1 MKSMDIQVVVQHRY
15 KVRIKIFV
23 VVNNFVIFMGKKIV
37 IFKNQANGTGDD
49 LYVREKPPKL
59 GKSLCRKFN
68 FSMCKLKICCKY
80 YL

>member
-1 MKSMDIQVVVQHRY
+1 
-15 KVRIKIFV
+15 
-23 VVNNFVIFMGKKIV
+23 MGKKIV